1 MKINTRT
8 LLAAL
13 AFTGAQRLITLARK
27 LAPTL
32 PERIYV
38 SRDCWCHLPDRKRL
52 VLSQC
57 SMPEE
62 VRAVH
67 RHPLFT
73 VAVVEE
79 PDGELSALF
88 LLNAN
93 ESPYALWGRDEDGYE
108 INEDDTPD
116 APEAD
121 MDALI
126 RAASSLPKN
135 DPSSLLN

>member
-1 MKINTRT
+1 
-8 LLAAL
+8 
-13 AFTGAQRLITLARK
+13 
-27 LAPTL
+27 
-32 PERIYV
+32 
-38 SRDCWCHLPDRKRL
+38 
-52 VLSQC
+52 
-57 SMPEE
+57 MPEE
-62 VRAVH
+62 VREFH
-67 RHPLFT
+67 RHTLFSL
-73 VAVVEE
+73 AVVEE
-79 PDGELSALF
+79 PDGEPSALF

-108 INEDDTPD
+108 IVEDDTPD

>member
-1 MKINTRT
+1 MKLITPRT

-13 AFTGAQRLITLARK
+13 AFTGAQRLTSLARK
-27 LAPTL
+27 LAPGL

-38 SRDCWCHLPDRKRL
+38 SRDCWCYLPDRKRL

-62 VRAVH
+62 VRDFH
-67 RHPLFT
+67 RHTLFSL
-73 VAVVEE
+73 AVVEE

-88 LLNAN
+88 ILNAN
-93 ESPYALWGRDEDGYE
+93 ESPYALWGRDEDGYPM
-108 INEDDTPD
+108 DDTPD

-135 DPSSLLN
+135 DPPSLLN